1 MTTTPLPAASPSS
14 LTTYGG
20 AERVE
25 RGRDLAR
32 ASCRRARSA
41 VGTPAAAITSLANA
55 LRALELRPP
64 RGDGPKQAIPRAAH
78 GVGDPG
84 DQRRLR
90 TDHDQVGAE
99 VRGQGRPRPRRRAGR
114 PACRVATS
122 PIPGLP
128 GAACTSVTDGSRESA
143 SASACSRPPV
153 PITRVLTRASLVSC
167 GARPDRVRSGSVAGT
182 MARSRTPGAGRD
194 SSTLLLAAP
203 ERHEPAP
210 RRRSRRA
217 PVLVAAAL
225 VGALLGVGT
234 RLLTGDATPSA
245 DDPGQQPVDQN
256 RLARVSY
263 DGDARSDVAIQ
274 TLGVPGRLLV
284 FTSGESGSF
293 ADAVEWSRVPGTIN
307 GVRPSRLNGDVDGDG
322 RTDAITIAFDGSR
335 AEVSVLR
342 STGDAFGSPRCG
354 ARSRASAVPRTS
366 SPPVTSPATG

>member
-1 MTTTPLPAASPSS
+1 M
-14 LTTYGG
+14 TTYG
-20 AERVE
+20 APN
-25 RGRDLAR
+25 
-32 ASCRRARSA
+32 ASSAAATSSGVVQTCASA
-41 VGTPAAAITSLANA
+41 VGTSAAAITSLAKA
-55 LRALELRPP
+55 FDPSSAAASRL
-64 RGDGPKQAIPRAAH
+64 GPKQLIPRA
-78 GVGDPG
+78 
-84 DQRRLR
+84 R
-90 TDHDQVGAE
+90 TASATPATSGASGPITT
-99 VRGQGRPRPRRRAGR
+99 RSAARSAARDATASPSSGSTG
-114 PACRVATS
+114 CSVATS
-122 PIPGLP
+122 PTPGLP

-143 SASACSRPPV
+143 SASACSRAPV
-153 PITRVLTRASLVSC
+153 PITRVLTRASLVSRS
-167 GARPDRVRSGSVAGT
+167 ARPDRVRSGSVAGT
-182 MARSRTPGAGRD
+182 MARSRTPGAGRE

-217 PVLVAAAL
+217 PVLVVAAL

-234 RLLTGDATPSA
+234 RLLSGDATPPA
-245 DDPGQQPVDQN
+245 NDPGQEPVDQN

-284 FTSGESGSF
+284 FTSEESGSF

-342 STGDAFGSPRCG
+342 SSGDAFGSPAGVGRDRG
-354 ARSRASAVPRTS
+354 HRRSRGHLRLR
-366 SPPVTSPATG
+366 